1 MIYALKVFELS
12 IEFFEKCARENLYF
26 QIELVWCI

>member
-12 IEFFEKCARENLYF
+12 IEFFEKRARENLYF
-26 QIELVWCI
+26 QIVLVSCI